1 MFPYFAIAI
10 ASALAIAAL
19 VAGVTIPKRRALR
32 ALLAAPLARAP
43 ADGKSFDVP
52 DADFR
57 QLWLDVELLG
67 PEGLAISVEL
77 KIGEQTERITL
88 SANPDDDTISS
99 SSSTLGLYSGLTS
112 QDRKWAPSSSRKQR
126 RLTGTF
132 LIAKVTSDATSMRV
146 DATPIRDARVVR
158 AEAIVIA
165 KR

>member
-1 MFPYFAIAI
+1 VLPYFAVAI

-19 VAGVTIPKRRALR
+19 VAAVTIPKRRALR

-43 ADGKSFDVP
+43 ADGKPFDVP

-67 PEGLAISVEL
+67 PEGFAISVEF

-88 SANPDDDTISS
+88 SANADDAISS
-99 SSSTLGLYSGLTS
+99 SSSTLGLYSGLAS
-112 QDRKWAPSSSRKQR
+112 QDRKWARPSRKQR

-132 LIAKVTSDATSMRV
+132 LIAKVTSDATTMRV
-146 DATPIRDARVVR
+146 DATPIRDARIAR